1 MSVPAPDQTLML
13 VLTLTEKYS
22 EPEYG
27 IELSYPSNWTI
38 GSGDKA
44 QPFDVELAG
53 RVFIIPSEGS
63 VGAQTSV
70 SIAFEDLSE
79 RFGGITGRALRNFM
93 AYTEVIIKYL
103 ELKVD
108 ISERTNVT
116 FGGGEAVRV
125 TYTDED
131 QGLKVTHIWTVE
143 DDTVYILTYAA
154 ATATYNEFLEE
165 FEKVVESFMFS

>member
-1 MSVPAPDQTLML
+1 MGVPAPDPMLML
-13 VLTLTEKYS
+13 VVTEQYS

-53 RVFIIPSEGS
+53 RVFIIPSEGT
-63 VGAQTSV
+63 VGAETSV

-79 RFGGITGRALRNFM
+79 RFPRGGGRLARNFT

-103 ELKVD
+103 KLNVD
-108 ISERTNVT
+108 ISERVDLML
-116 FGGGEAVRV
+116 GGGDAAKV

-131 QGLKVTHIWTVE
+131 RGLKVTHIWTVK

-154 ATATYNEFLEE
+154 VAATYEE
-165 FEKVVESFMFS
+165 SLYLFDNIVDSFKFR